1 MVLLCK
7 KKKDSFTNETT
18 QKGMMM
24 IMFDDRFEVP
34 QHQHNMYIKRDS
46 QFRRNKIIIKWKI

>member
-1 MVLLCK
+1 
-7 KKKDSFTNETT
+7 
-18 QKGMMM
+18 MMM